1 VGAVSSFIPIVADVI
16 AAVVAPE
23 LAPAI
28 GPLGATLAGA
38 AIGAGGGALGDVA
51 GGKPVSPLDV
61 GLGAAGGAGGAFL
74 GSGGLGDIAS
84 AIGLGGAPGAITTAP
99 GVAEGVTAAETA
111 SPFAAGPGAAGP
123 IAGSVG
129 QTAAGAAAVDPLAIG
144 ATTPTSVLPT
154 DLAGSVTGA
163 NIAPTSNV
171 FSALGS
177 AYKAAKP
184 ALDVAGTANTLY
196 GLAQKVLGPQQGPAM
211 GGAYT
216 TPQPSMYAGAA
227 GPAARGYG
235 ADILGGAGT
244 QYNPNTGQ
252 RYNVAT
258 GQVVPQGT
266 MSSPSGM
273 WS

>member
-111 SPFAAGPGAAGP
+111 SPFAAGPSAAGP

-129 QTAAGAAAVDPLAIG
+129 QTAAGQVGSSLAGLPDFPTSSEPGYGIG
-144 ATTPTSVLPT
+144 APAT
-154 DLAGSVTGA
+154 A
-163 NIAPTSNV
+163 IAPTSNV

-216 TPQPSMYAGAA
+216 TPRPSMYAGAQPGIGE
-227 GPAARGYG
+227 GPLGSQYG
-235 ADILGGAGT
+235 I
-244 QYNPNTGQ
+244 NPTTGQ
-252 RYNVAT
+252 PGYYT
-258 GQVVPQGT
+258 PSKGT